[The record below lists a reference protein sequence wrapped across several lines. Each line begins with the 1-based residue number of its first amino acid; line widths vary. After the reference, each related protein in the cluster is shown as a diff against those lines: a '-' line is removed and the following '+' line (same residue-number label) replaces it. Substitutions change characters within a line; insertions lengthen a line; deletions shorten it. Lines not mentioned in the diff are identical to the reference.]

1 MAARKHATSRQS
13 QDSSVESSSGRSTP
27 AVQAD
32 AGYNEPIISAGG
44 DWTGESRGLL
54 SKAESRQ
61 ASRNDETVDV
71 EATNRVAPEDAIPK
85 VPSKREQV
93 AWRSLPRKDQLL
105 ILTLAR
111 LAEPLFQNSLSS
123 YLFFMLQS
131 FDHSLDDSQI
141 SSQAG
146 LMTGSFTAAQC
157 FTAVMWGRLADK
169 EWLGRKN
176 VILIGLIGS
185 FISSMGFGFSRSFW
199 SAIAWRTLGGAL
211 NGNVGVMRTMI
222 SELIKEKKY
231 QPKAFLILP
240 ATFNFGVLVG
250 KWHRFSKRG

>member
-1 MAARKHATSRQS
+1 MAAKTHAASRQS
-13 QDSSVESSSGRSTP
+13 RDSSIETSSSRSTP
-27 AVQAD
+27 SLQVD
-32 AGYNEPIISAGG
+32 AGFHEHDTHAGRIL
-44 DWTGESRGLL
+44 TEEHASLL
-54 SKAESRQ
+54 SQGDKDQ
-61 ASRNDETVDV
+61 ASRDDAVVDV
-71 EATNRVAPEDAIPK
+71 EATHGVAPQDAAPK
-85 VPSKREQV
+85 ASSKREQV
-93 AWRSLPRKDQLL
+93 AWRSLPQKDQLL

-169 EWLGRKN
+169 EWMGRKN

-185 FISSMGFGFSRSFW
+185 FISSVGFGFSKSFW
-199 SAIAWRTLGGAL
+199 SAMAWRTLGGAL

-250 KWHRFSKRG
+250 KS